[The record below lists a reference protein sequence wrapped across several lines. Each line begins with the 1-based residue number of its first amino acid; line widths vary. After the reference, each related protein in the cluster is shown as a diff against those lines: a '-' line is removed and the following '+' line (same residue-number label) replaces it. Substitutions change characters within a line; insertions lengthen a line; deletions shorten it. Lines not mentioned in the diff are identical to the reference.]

1 MPTNPIL
8 EQLLNEH
15 LPALAKTEALEE
27 SVITEA
33 IKNGTMV
40 LLANPA
46 HKNVQPTLIGQ
57 PASVKVNANI
67 GTSPFVEE
75 PSREIKKLH
84 LAEAAGAHAVMD
96 LSTGGDLDTIR
107 KEMLAATRLPLGTV
121 PLYGCAQRRVKA
133 GAHAA
138 SFTAD
143 GLFEEI
149 ENQAKQGVDFITVH
163 CGVTRRASQL
173 IDSADRMLGVVSRG
187 GSMTVRYMKETG
199 NENPLYEQYDRLLEI
214 SAKHNLTLSLGDGMR
229 PGAGVDAG
237 DTAQWDEVVTLAELT
252 RRAWDAGVQVMI
264 EGPGHV
270 PLHLVQAQIQ
280 GIKQLCMGAPL
291 YVLGPLVTDS
301 APGYDHI
308 AGAIGGALAAWFGAD
323 FLCYLTPAEHL
334 TLPDGKDVYAGVM
347 ASRIAAQAAENALGR
362 PLAVARDLDI
372 SQARADLDWNKMADL
387 ALDPPMVRHRRE
399 DHKDREECA
408 MCGEFCAVKMLKD
421 F

>member
-1 MPTNPIL
+1 MPNNSIL
-8 EQLLNEH
+8 DTLLDQH
-15 LPALAKTEALEE
+15 LPTLAEAENLDEA
-27 SVITEA
+27 VIRKA
-33 IKNGTMV
+33 IAAGTMV

-46 HKNVQPTLIGQ
+46 HEGVIPTLVGQ
-57 PASVKVNANI
+57 PATVKVNANL
-67 GTSPFVEE
+67 GTSPFVED
-75 PSREIKKLH
+75 PARELKKAD
-84 LAEAAGAHAVMD
+84 LAHAAGAHTIMD
-96 LSTGGDLDTIR
+96 LSTGGDLDAIR
-107 KEMLAATRLPLGTV
+107 QDMLTKCPLPMGTV
-121 PLYGCAQRRVKA
+121 PLYAAAQKRIRA
-133 GAHAA
+133 GAHPA
-138 SFTAD
+138 SFTPD

-149 ENQAKQGVDFITVH
+149 EAQAKQGVDFMTVH
-163 CGVTRRASQL
+163 CGVTRRA
-173 IDSADRMLGVVSRG
+173 ADLADKAGRMMGVVSRG
-187 GSMTVRYMKETG
+187 GSITVRYMKETG
-199 NENPLYEQYDRLLEI
+199 NENPLYEQYDRLLDI
-214 SAKHNLTLSLGDGMR
+214 AVKHNITLSLGDGMR
-229 PGAGVDAG
+229 PGAGCDAG
-237 DTAQWDEVVTLAELT
+237 DTPQWDEVVTLAELT

-270 PLHLVQAQIQ
+270 PLHQVQAQIQ

-334 TLPDGKDVYAGVM
+334 TLPDGKDVYQGVM

-362 PLAVARDLDI
+362 PLARQRDLDI